1 VIMNRPS
8 TTPER
13 PYARSSARQPM
24 SVR

>member
-1 VIMNRPS
+1 VLMNRP
-8 TTPER
+8 TTPQER